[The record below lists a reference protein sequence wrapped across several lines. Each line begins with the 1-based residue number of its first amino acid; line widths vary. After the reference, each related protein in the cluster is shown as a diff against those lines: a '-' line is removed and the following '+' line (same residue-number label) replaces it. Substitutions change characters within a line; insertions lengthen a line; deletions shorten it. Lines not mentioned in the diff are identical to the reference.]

1 MDGSYNPRTVEEV
14 FRDFKG
20 RRAGLLKAL
29 TTGSFSLPLLFF
41 YIQFFNSTY
50 VESNIMLISP
60 FFFMLQMLKTF
71 LASVTQVKISL
82 SLYIISFYF
91 SGHAYCWWYFG
102 WRDLKKNEGE
112 EEKSDSLM
120 LKSLHFYFLVWTS
133 VGRLTSVVES
143 FDVCF
148 SFMQEYVWKVVFNGV
163 EIWLFDIL
171 VMIFNK
177 YIMCAFGT
185 ILLLSSLICAIY
197 FFSREGEF
205 VFVWL
210 SQWALG
216 G

>member
-91 SGHAYCWWYFG
+91 SGHAYC
-102 WRDLKKNEGE
+102 
-112 EEKSDSLM
+112 
-120 LKSLHFYFLVWTS
+120 
-133 VGRLTSVVES
+133 
-143 FDVCF
+143 
-148 SFMQEYVWKVVFNGV
+148 
-163 EIWLFDIL
+163 
-171 VMIFNK
+171 
-177 YIMCAFGT
+177 
-185 ILLLSSLICAIY
+185 
-197 FFSREGEF
+197 
-205 VFVWL
+205 
-210 SQWALG
+210 
-216 G
+216 